1 VKKSMLSVAAV
12 SGVAALA
19 LLAARSEAVPHT
31 SNAKAGA
38 QRGQY
43 LVSILG
49 CNDCHTPWKMGPK
62 GPEPD
67 MAKML
72 SGHPESLK
80 MPPPPKPVGPWT
92 ASIAA
97 PFTAFAGPWGISY
110 AANLT
115 LDQNTGVGIWTE
127 DLFVK
132 AIKTGKHYGTSRD
145 ILPPMPWPSY
155 RNMPESDLKA
165 MFAYLKSIPAIP
177 NHVPDSEP
185 APPPPQ
191 APVKTPAQR

>member
-1 VKKSMLSVAAV
+1 MKKSLFSVVTV
-12 SGVAALA
+12 SVVAGLA
-19 LLAARSEAVPHT
+19 LLSARGEAVPNT
-31 SNAKAGA
+31 PQPRTGA
-38 QRGQY
+38 QQGQY

-72 SGHPESLK
+72 SGHPEGLK

-97 PFTAFAGPWGISY
+97 TFTTFAGPWGISY

-115 LDQNTGVGIWTE
+115 PDQNTGIGIWTE

-132 AIKTGKHYGTSRD
+132 AIRTGKHYGTSRD

-155 RNMPESDLKA
+155 RNMSDSDLKA
-165 MFAYLKSIPAIP
+165 IFAYLKSIPPIT

-185 APPPPQ
+185 APPPPG
-191 APVKTPAQR
+191 APAPAPTKK